1 MGWSSLLVPALVL
14 ALILYVPGI
23 LVNALLFRSRVLT
36 IAFAPLTGAAVLGA
50 ASLVSGFK
58 PGVWGLGLVVAVTL
72 VTMLL
77 VAGLSFLG
85 GRRPHDW
92 IASFTHLFSLS
103 NLRGL
108 LGTLLCLGINAG
120 VVLFI
125 FLRSF
130 RSADAILYSYDTPFH
145 MAVIRWIL
153 DSGDASSLHSATVDG
168 TIGSHFYPALWHGW
182 VSLALCVLNTT
193 MMQAINASTLV
204 VLLFV
209 WPLSASLLTF
219 AVFSKKFDLAPQLAI
234 AIAGLFGSYPWGF
247 LTFGVLYSN
256 FFAYSLTPA
265 YLAAIVL
272 LVRGL
277 RLKTLAPGE
286 LIAYLLLLVGGF
298 AAIALAQPNSVFTIA
313 VMIFPFLFFSAWKV
327 CAKRSVWLALGV
339 CSSLLIAA
347 AGIWIALYKAPFMRR
362 TVTWVWDSFQT
373 PAESLRAVATLSM
386 NATDGEY
393 GGEIVLAVFVLLGL
407 LVALLRKKAWIVFSY
422 LAVASLYVLCAAFE
436 GRFRNVATG
445 FWYHDSFR
453 PAGAM
458 CILAVALAAYALSSC
473 VTAVSKLVENS
484 ASTSVRR
491 GVVAGTSIV
500 LIAAV
505 VVLTLA
511 SSNIAYREKMLAQM
525 SADVAT
531 KYTDTEELAFME
543 KARSIVGTDSKVMND
558 PFDGSMFAY
567 GVEGL
572 PVVFPAMP
580 GNWIGSPNPE
590 SEYLKDH
597 LDAVETDSAKVCPML
612 RDLDVHYVMVLE
624 RHKQIFDEPHP
635 WLGVRNITPQTPGF
649 EPVLQQGPYSLYKI
663 TACGL
668 G

>member
-1 MGWSSLLVPALVL
+1 MAWTSLIVPALVL
-14 ALILYVPGI
+14 GAILYIPGI
-23 LVNALLFRSRVLT
+23 LVNGLLFRSKVLVLG
-36 IAFAPLTGAAVLGA
+36 FAPLTGAAVLGA
-50 ASLVSGFK
+50 ASLVSGVK
-58 PGVWGLGLVVAVTL
+58 PGLWGMGLVIATTLITASVVALLTL
-72 VTMLL
+72 
-77 VAGLSFLG
+77 AA
-85 GRRPHDW
+85 GRRPKDW
-92 IASFTHLFSLS
+92 VSHYAHLFSFPQPRVLLTSLVCLS
-103 NLRGL
+103 
-108 LGTLLCLGINAG
+108 INAA
-120 VVLFI
+120 VVLYI

-130 RSADAILYSYDTPFH
+130 RAPDAILYSYDTPFH

-182 VSLALCVLNTT
+182 VSLGLSTLNTT

-204 VLLFV
+204 ILLLV
-209 WPLSASLLTF
+209 WPLSASLLTY
-219 AVFSKKFDLAPQLAI
+219 AAFSKTFDAAPQFAI

-265 YLAAIVL
+265 YLAAMIL

-277 RLKTLAPGE
+277 RLKSLQGSE
-286 LIAYLLLLVGGF
+286 IIGFILLLLGGF

-313 VMIFPFLFFSAWKV
+313 VMIFPFLVFTAWKV
-327 CAKRSVWLALGV
+327 CARRSHMLAAVAVVGM
-339 CSSLLIAA
+339 LIAA

-373 PAESLRAVATLSM
+373 PAEALRAVVTLSM
-386 NATDGEY
+386 NATGGEY
-393 GGEIVLAVFVLLGL
+393 GGEIALAVLVLVGL
-407 LVALLRKKAWIVFSY
+407 CVSLWHKKAWVVVSY
-422 LAVASLYVLCAAFE
+422 LAVACLYVLCAAFE

-458 CILAVALAAYALSSC
+458 CILAVALAAYALASC
-473 VTAVSKLVENS
+473 VSLVSERIPSMHGLP
-484 ASTSVRR
+484 VRR
-491 GVVAGTSIV
+491 GLAAGVSLFLTV
-500 LIAAV
+500 AV
-505 VVLTLA
+505 VGLTLL
-511 SSNIAYREKMLAQM
+511 SSNIAYREYMLAQM
-525 SADVAT
+525 SADTST
-531 KYTDTEELAFME
+531 KYTDTHELSFME
-543 KARSIVGTDSKVMND
+543 EARSITGTDSKVMND

-567 GVEGL
+567 GVLGL

-590 SEYLKDH
+590 AEYLKDH
-597 LDAVETDSAKVCPML
+597 LANVETESSKVCPMV
-612 RDLDVHYVMVLE
+612 RNLDVHYVMVLE

-635 WLGVRNITPQTPGF
+635 WAGVRNITPQTPGF
-649 EPVLQQGPYSLYKI
+649 ERVLNEGPYSLYKI

-668 G
+668 S

>member
-1 MGWSSLLVPALVL
+1 
-14 ALILYVPGI
+14 
-23 LVNALLFRSRVLT
+23 
-36 IAFAPLTGAAVLGA
+36 
-50 ASLVSGFK
+50 
-58 PGVWGLGLVVAVTL
+58 
-72 VTMLL
+72 
-77 VAGLSFLG
+77 
-85 GRRPHDW
+85 
-92 IASFTHLFSLS
+92 
-103 NLRGL
+103 
-108 LGTLLCLGINAG
+108 
-120 VVLFI
+120 
-125 FLRSF
+125 
-130 RSADAILYSYDTPFH
+130 
-145 MAVIRWIL
+145 
-153 DSGDASSLHSATVDG
+153 
-168 TIGSHFYPALWHGW
+168 
-182 VSLALCVLNTT
+182 
-193 MMQAINASTLV
+193 
-204 VLLFV
+204 
-209 WPLSASLLTF
+209 
-219 AVFSKKFDLAPQLAI
+219 
-234 AIAGLFGSYPWGF
+234 
-247 LTFGVLYSN
+247 
-256 FFAYSLTPA
+256 
-265 YLAAIVL
+265 
-272 LVRGL
+272 
-277 RLKTLAPGE
+277 LKTLAPGE

-339 CSSLLIAA
+339 CTSLLVAA

-386 NATDGEY
+386 NATGGEY

-458 CILAVALAAYALSSC
+458 CILAVPLAAYALSSC
-473 VTAVSKLVENS
+473 VSAVSKLVENK
-484 ASTSVRR
+484 ASTSVKRAAI
-491 GVVAGTSIV
+491 AGTSIV

-543 KARSIVGTDSKVMND
+543 KARSVIGTDTKVMND

-597 LDAVETDSAKVCPML
+597 LDAVENDSAKVCPML